1 MAKENE
7 KKQKEKI
14 PTPLK
19 RDHQNEK
26 RRARN
31 RSYKAS
37 VRTTIRSLEEALG
50 KNDVEISKEK
60 LNSVY
65 SVLDKGVKHGILKQ
79 NTVNRTKARL
89 TARVAKVKA

>member
-7 KKQKEKI
+7 KKQKQKT

-19 RDHQNEK
+19 RDMQSEK
-26 RRARN
+26 RRLRN

-37 VRTTIRSLEEALG
+37 VRTTIRSLEECLV
-50 KNDVEISKEK
+50 KNDAAGSKSK
-60 LNSVY
+60 LSDVY

-89 TARVAKVKA
+89 TARVAKVSV

>member
-1 MAKENE
+1 MAKEDE
-7 KKQKEKI
+7 KKLKQKT

-19 RDHQNEK
+19 RDKQNET
-26 RRARN
+26 RRLRN

-37 VRTTIRSLEEALG
+37 VRTTVRCLEECIA
-50 KNDVEISKEK
+50 KNEANDVKEK
-60 LNSVY
+60 LNAVY

-89 TARVAKVKA
+89 TARAAKVQA

>member
-1 MAKENE
+1 MAKEDE
-7 KKQKEKI
+7 KKQKQKT

-19 RDHQNEK
+19 RDQQSEK
-26 RRARN
+26 RRVRN

-37 VRTTIRSLEEALG
+37 VRTTIRSLEECLE
-50 KNDVEISKEK
+50 KNDTANSKEK
-60 LNSVY
+60 LNEVY

-89 TARVAKVKA
+89 TARAAKVKA

>member
-7 KKQKEKI
+7 KKSKTKV
-14 PTPLK
+14 PSPLK
-19 RDHQNEK
+19 RDKQSEK
-26 RRARN
+26 RRLRN

-37 VRTTIRSLEEALG
+37 VRTEVRSLEEALA
-50 KNDVEISKEK
+50 KSDVNCAKEK
-60 LNSVY
+60 LNDVY

-89 TARVAKVKA
+89 AARTAKVKA

>member
-1 MAKENE
+1 MAKEEE

-19 RDHQNEK
+19 RDLQNQK
-26 RRARN
+26 RRAHN
-31 RSYKAS
+31 RSYKAA

-50 KNDVEISKEK
+50 KNDANACKET
-60 LNSVY
+60 LNNVY
-65 SVLDKGVKHGILKQ
+65 SALDKGVKHGILKQ

-89 TARVAKVKA
+89 TARVAKI